1 MNSDQFFDAYDEA
14 PNLRSAEFS
23 DLEITEVRDDFI
35 FDGYAAVFGEPTDL
49 GDFTEEIRHGAF
61 RKVLAKGGN
70 VPLLV
75 EHNREQLLATT
86 RSGRLRLSE
95 ETKGL
100 RVSANVPITD
110 LSKRVKTLYDSG
122 DMTGMSF
129 GFICGRGNSDRQMRN
144 GKPHRILKS
153 FNRLL
158 DVTTTWDPAYASAEA
173 QFRTMAFASPG
184 SAEPGRDHL
193 LGVYPTQPDEPA
205 AGEEETEE
213 TRSTEGDDSGV
224 SRPLLAA
231 RKRRLQLL
239 SLTLEGDEDDA
250 WR

>member
-1 MNSDQFFDAYDEA
+1 MNDQFFDTYDET
-14 PNLRSAEFS
+14 PNMRSAEFS

-49 GDFTEEIRHGAF
+49 GEFTEEIRHGAF
-61 RKVLAKGGN
+61 RKVLSKGGN

-86 RSGRLRLSE
+86 RSGRLRLAE

-110 LSKRVKTLYDSG
+110 LSRRVKTLYDSG

-173 QFRTMAFASPG
+173 QFRTMAFAAPG

-193 LGVYPTQPDEPA
+193 LGVYPTQLDEPA
-205 AGEEETEE
+205 ADTKDSEERKTE
-213 TRSTEGDDSGV
+213 DDSGV
-224 SRPLLAA
+224 SIPSLAAKSRYLELLAI
-231 RKRRLQLL
+231 
-239 SLTLEGDEDDA
+239 TLNQEDDSA
-250 WR
+250 WG